1 MRATRHQEPVGV
13 RAVARHYL
21 GDLVYGANDGLITT
35 FAVVAGVS
43 GGQLSARALL
53 IVGAANLF
61 ADGLSMGVGNYL
73 SIRSREGALA
83 AENLPEEEASPARHG
98 LATWLAFMC
107 AGAMPLIPFSLGG
120 TGGPALWLSIGLTF
134 ASLFGIGAARAWLTV
149 DRWWRA
155 GLEMFGLGV
164 VVALAAYASGA
175 AIAAVLDAS

>member
-1 MRATRHQEPVGV
+1 VRATHHREPVGL
-13 RAVARHYL
+13 RAIARHYL

-73 SIRSREGALA
+73 SIRSHEGALA
-83 AENLPEEEASPARHG
+83 AENLPEEESSPARHG
-98 LATWLAFMC
+98 LATWLAFIG
-107 AGAMPLIPFSLGG
+107 AGAVPLIPFSMAMAA
-120 TGGPALWLSIGLTF
+120 TPALWLSIVLTF
-134 ASLFGIGAARAWLTV
+134 ATLFTIGAARAVLTP
-149 DRWWRA
+149 DRWWKA

-164 VVALAAYASGA
+164 IVALAAYGSGA
-175 AIAAVLDAS
+175 AIAAVLDNP

>member
-1 MRATRHQEPVGV
+1 MRAT
-13 RAVARHYL
+13 ARHYL

-73 SIRSREGALA
+73 SIRSHEGALA

-98 LATWLAFMC
+98 LATWLAFMS
-107 AGAMPLIPFSLGG
+107 AGAVPLIPFIVGSVG
-120 TGGPALWLSIGLTF
+120 ALALRLSIALTF
-134 ASLFGIGAARAWLTV
+134 ATLFGIGAARAMITT

-175 AIAAVLDAS
+175 GIAAVLGAP